1 MEESKMDKEYE
12 VDPSPKK
19 GKITVGIDLGTCRT
33 AIMSDR
39 GAKLLARSVVG
50 YPKDII
56 SEKMVGKLPLF
67 GDEAIAKRNFLDL
80 CYPLADGVIREAS
93 ARDYRAAHELL
104 GHLVELAKKGED
116 VEVCGIIGVP
126 ARASIMNKELLLTI
140 AEKFMSKALVVSE
153 PFMVAYQLNN
163 LTNCIVI
170 DIGAGTVDI
179 CGMKGTVPV
188 ADDQVTFLKG
198 GDYIDERLAQSIT
211 RHYPGVQMTEA
222 VACGI
227 KEKFASVDGSKRAMV
242 TLRHEGKPAEFDVTE
257 DVNAVCESI
266 VPDICEHIEN
276 LIQKFDPQ
284 DQEATL
290 QNIILAGGG
299 SRITGLADMIVEHLA
314 EYGKVKVTAV
324 ADPEFVGCTG
334 ALKLATEIPE
344 EMWSQIGVMFAAE
357 P

>member
-1 MEESKMDKEYE
+1 MEENTTDAE
-12 VDPSPKK
+12 VQTSSTS

-56 SEKMVGKLPLF
+56 SEKMVGKGPIF
-67 GDEAIAKRNFLDL
+67 GDEAIEKHNFLDL

-93 ARDYRAAHELL
+93 ERDYQAAYELL
-104 GHLVELAKKGED
+104 GHLVTLAKQGED
-116 VEVCGIIGVP
+116 VEVSGIIGVP

-140 AEKFMSKALVVSE
+140 AEKFMTKALVVSE

-179 CGMKGTVPV
+179 CGMKGTVPI

-198 GDYIDERLAQSIT
+198 GDYIDERLGQSIT
-211 RHYPGVQMTEA
+211 RHYPGVQMTDS
-222 VACGI
+222 VACAI
-227 KEKFASVDGSKRAMV
+227 KEQYACVDGSKKAIV
-242 TLRHEGKPAEFDVTE
+242 TLRHEGKPAEYDVTD

-276 LIQKFDPQ
+276 LIQKFNPE

-299 SRITGLADMIVEHLA
+299 SRITGLADKIVEHLA
-314 EYGKVKVTAV
+314 EYGDVKVTAV
-324 ADPEFVGCTG
+324 DDPEFVGCAG

-344 EMWSQIGVMFAAE
+344 DMWSQIGVMFD
-357 P
+357 PDS

>member
-1 MEESKMDKEYE
+1 MEETTNETEVAASSK
-12 VDPSPKK
+12 SA
-19 GKITVGIDLGTCRT
+19 KITVGIDLGTCRT

-56 SEKMVGKLPLF
+56 SEKMVGKGPIF
-67 GDEAIAKRNFLDL
+67 GQEAMEKRNFLDL

-93 ARDYRAAHELL
+93 ERDYKAAYELL

-126 ARASIMNKELLLTI
+126 ACASIMNKELLLTI

-153 PFMVAYQLNN
+153 PFMVAYKLGN

-179 CGMKGTVPV
+179 CGMKGTVPI

-198 GDYIDERLAQSIT
+198 GDYIDERLAQSIS
-211 RHYPGVQMTEA
+211 RHYPGVQVTGS
-222 VACGI
+222 VACAI
-227 KEKFASVDGSKRAMV
+227 KEEFASVDGSKKAVV
-242 TLRHEGKPAEFDVTE
+242 TLRHEGKPAEFDVTD

-276 LIQKFDPQ
+276 LIQKFDPA
-284 DQEATL
+284 DQAATL
-290 QNIILAGGG
+290 KNIILAGGG
-299 SRITGLADMIVEHLA
+299 SRITGLADMIVEHLG
-314 EYGKVKVTAV
+314 EYGEVQVTAV
-324 ADPEFVGCTG
+324 DDPEFIGCAG

-344 EMWSQIGVMFAAE
+344 EMWSQIGVMFDPE
-357 P
+357 S